1 MVCLQSLAS
10 MLSSLSLLVAP
21 ASPEDPAKLFV
32 STKELI
38 ILLVTGFSSLP
49 LATFVGVSTVGVRAG
64 MTAGQTTL
72 DLSLIFGDGTS
83 C

>member
-1 MVCLQSLAS
+1 MVCLQRLAS
-10 MLSSLSLLVAP
+10 MLSSLSLLVAL

-38 ILLVTGFSSLP
+38 ILLVAGFSWLM

-64 MTAGQTTL
+64 MTAGQTNLETVRVWRL
-72 DLSLIFGDGTS
+72 AVKL
-83 C
+83 